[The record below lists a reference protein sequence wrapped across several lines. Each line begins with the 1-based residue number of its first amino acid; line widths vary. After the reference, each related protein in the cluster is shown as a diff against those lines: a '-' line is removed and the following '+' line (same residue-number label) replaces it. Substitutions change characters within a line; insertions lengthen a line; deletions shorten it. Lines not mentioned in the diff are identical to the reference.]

1 MQLAQPVSGTQPD
14 PSKVATGR
22 PVSRLRVP
30 NRRMKCS
37 EKSLP
42 KVTFL
47 GIVPI
52 NCSHRK
58 VVGAGM
64 SQAYSRG

>member
-1 MQLAQPVSGTQPD
+1 MAQPVSGTQPD
-14 PSKVATGR
+14 TSKVATGR

-42 KVTFL
+42 KV
-47 GIVPI
+47 PR
-52 NCSHRK
+52 NRPN
-58 VVGAGM
+58 
-64 SQAYSRG
+64 